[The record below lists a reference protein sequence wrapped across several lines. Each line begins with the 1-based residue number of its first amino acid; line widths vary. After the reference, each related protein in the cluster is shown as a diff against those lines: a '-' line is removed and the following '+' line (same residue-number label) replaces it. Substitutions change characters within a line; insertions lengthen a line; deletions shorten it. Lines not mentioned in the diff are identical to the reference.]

1 VGDPDLNL
9 DAQWADLERPARADA
24 GHLRSRLPID
34 APVHVYIA
42 VVEPSGCRVL
52 VMAFDDDM
60 DVGALRAIR
69 LRGLEVTASPFDL
82 EGLRSSVALATR
94 SPAYNDIFARLTE
107 DLISS
112 MAGAQSSGG
121 LVDAV
126 HARLRHW
133 QRFLEE
139 ADPSGL
145 SVEAQAGLFGELWF
159 LRDRL
164 LPMLG
169 PSAVT
174 AWQGPLRAIQDF
186 QARDW
191 AIEVKTTR
199 QAAPAGVRIANERQL
214 QADGLATLALALVAL
229 EQRVD
234 GSPTLVDIVA
244 SVRGRLKPGT
254 IVAAELEDR
263 LLSAGY
269 HDEQAELY
277 VGNGFALRWDLC
289 SLVTDDFP
297 KITEHDLPHGIG
309 DVSYSVSLDACREH
323 EIDFPHLSQLI
334 TQGPE

>member
-1 VGDPDLNL
+1 MGDPDLNL
-9 DAQWADLERPARADA
+9 DAEWAELERPARADA
-24 GHLRSRLPID
+24 GHLRSRLSID
-34 APVHVYIA
+34 APVHVYLA

-52 VMAFDDDM
+52 VMAFDDDV
-60 DVGALRAIR
+60 DVSALRAIR
-69 LRGLEVTASPFDL
+69 LRGLEVTASPFEL
-82 EGLRSSVALATR
+82 EGRRSPVALRTR
-94 SPAYNDIFARLTE
+94 SPAYNDLFARLAE
-107 DLISS
+107 DLIGSMTGTRSS
-112 MAGAQSSGG
+112 AG
-121 LVDAV
+121 LVDTV
-126 HARLRHW
+126 DARLRHW

-214 QADGLATLALALVAL
+214 QGDGLATLALVLVAI

-234 GSPTLVDIVA
+234 GSPTLVDMVTSIRA
-244 SVRGRLKPGT
+244 SVEPGT
-254 IVAAELEDR
+254 VIAAELEDR

-277 VGNGFALRWDLC
+277 VGNAFALRWDLC

-297 KITEHDLPHGIG
+297 KLTEHDLPHGVG
-309 DVSYSVSLDACREH
+309 NVSYSVSVDACREH
-323 EIDFPHLSQLI
+323 EIGFPHLSELI
-334 TQGPE
+334 SPGSK